1 MAKKNEKTQIHFR
14 ILDIELVNHFENDP
28 KKLKLSKEDIETSEL
43 KVGLELEVDPEE
55 QTVTL
60 QPTVVFCCTKDKKD
74 FDLFGGK
81 VLYKFEI
88 RNFDLYFSGSE
99 EGKISFLKE
108 FLEQL
113 LGISLAGLRGMFV
126 LLNKQSL
133 YKKAYLPL
141 VDPKPFLDQFIDK

>member
-1 MAKKNEKTQIHFR
+1 MAKKSEKAEIHFR
-14 ILDIELVNHFENDP
+14 IIDIELLNHFENDP
-28 KKLKLSKEDIETSEL
+28 KKYKLTKKDIESSEI

-55 QTVTL
+55 ATVTL
-60 QPTVVFCCTKDKKD
+60 QPTIVFFYSENKKD
-74 FDLFGGK
+74 IDLFGGK

-88 RNFDLYFSGSE
+88 KNFDLYFSGDE
-99 EGKISFLKE
+99 EGKISFLQE

-113 LGISLAGLRGMFV
+113 LGIALAGLRGMFV
-126 LLNKQSL
+126 ILNKQSL